1 MIADLSPIFSRYEL
15 LVAETDSLFE
25 RVRSAHS
32 DCVTCHKGCSD
43 CCHALF
49 DLSLVEAMALNRA
62 FAAAFGYGKERSDI
76 LLRAADIDRDTTR
89 IKRELYRASKQ
100 GVEAAEIMRQAA
112 AVRIRC
118 PLLDDQDQCLLYDKR
133 PITCRIYGI
142 PTAIGGKGHVCGKT
156 AFAKGGAY
164 PTVNLDSIQNRLAA
178 LSQDIASAVNS
189 RFTELHQVY
198 VPVSMA
204 LTTTYNDDYLG
215 IGPAKKED

>member
-1 MIADLSPIFSRYEL
+1 MIADLSPIFSRYEA
-15 LVAETDSLFE
+15 LVAEADALFTH
-25 RVRSAHS
+25 VRAAHE

-49 DLSLVEAMALNRA
+49 DLSLVEAMYLNAA
-62 FAAAFGYGKERSDI
+62 FTEAFGYGKERSDI
-76 LLRAADIDRDTTR
+76 LLRAADIDRQTTR
-89 IKRELYRASKQ
+89 IKRELYRASKS
-100 GVEAAEIMRQAA
+100 GADPADIMRQAA

-118 PLLDDQDQCLLYDKR
+118 PLLDEADQCLLYDKR
-133 PITCRIYGI
+133 PLTCRIYGI

-156 AFAKGGAY
+156 AFSKGGAY
-164 PTVNLDSIQNRLAA
+164 PTVNMDKLHSRLAG

-189 RFTELHQVY
+189 RFTEMHQVY

-204 LTTTYNDDYLG
+204 LTTSYNDDYLG